1 MSHIVQTKTTLKHP
15 NAELLQQAVAL
26 VAQQHQGHVS
36 DTYLNYY
43 RQAQRPSTG
52 LALFTPTLH
61 RGIGLD
67 LDEQGTLVFS
77 GDPWGVQQEFERIQ
91 QEIVQS
97 FVSLATMQ
105 VFGQMGYTAR
115 AEELEPGKIAIRG
128 TLYA

>member
-1 MSHIVQTKTTLKHP
+1 MSHIVQTKTAIQNP

-26 VAQQHQGHVS
+26 VAQQHQGRVS
-36 DTYLNYY
+36 DTYKNYY
-43 RQAQRPSTG
+43 GQAQRPSTG

-67 LDEQGTLVFS
+67 LDEQGNLVFS
-77 GDPWGVQQEFERIQ
+77 GDPWGVHQEFERLQ

-105 VFGQMGYTAR
+105 VFGQMGYQAQ
-115 AEELEPGKIAIRG
+115 AEDLGQGKIAIRG